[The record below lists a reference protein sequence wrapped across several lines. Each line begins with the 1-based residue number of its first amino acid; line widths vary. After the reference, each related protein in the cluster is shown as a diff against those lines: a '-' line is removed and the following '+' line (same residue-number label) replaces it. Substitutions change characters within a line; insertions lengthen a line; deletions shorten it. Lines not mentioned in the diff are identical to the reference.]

1 VKNGHPG
8 DDGNF
13 ERRLHARLDESARNA
28 SGHVRSRLTR
38 ARYAAVEE
46 AERTRK
52 SFWRQ
57 FLTSSRGFLP
67 AGTVAAAVLVAM
79 LLLSDRLGR
88 TTAPGEEQPS
98 TFEEIEL
105 LADAEVLELLQ
116 EADGE
121 FYEWAAEQSEIEGS
135 SG

>member
-1 VKNGHPG
+1 MNNEPA
-8 DDGNF
+8 DDSDL
-13 ERRLHARLDESARNA
+13 ERRVRALLDESAGTV

-46 AERTRK
+46 AARTRT

-57 FLTSSRGFLP
+57 FLSSSRGFLP

-79 LLLSDRLGR
+79 LLLSERIGR
-88 TTAPGEEQPS
+88 TPVPAHDQSS

-135 SG
+135 TG

>member
-1 VKNGHPG
+1 MSNDPG
-8 DDGNF
+8 DDSSF
-13 ERRLHARLDESARNA
+13 ERRIRAVLDDSAA
-28 SGHVRSRLTR
+28 SVPGHVRSRLTR

-46 AERTRK
+46 ATRARS

-79 LLLSDRLGR
+79 LLLSDRIGR
-88 TTAPGEEQPS
+88 TPVPGHEQPS

-121 FYEWAAEQSEIEGS
+121 FYEWAAGESEIEGS

>member
-1 VKNGHPG
+1 MNGDQG
-8 DDGNF
+8 EDSIF
-13 ERRLHARLDESARNA
+13 ERRARALLDDSAA
-28 SGHVRSRLTR
+28 GVSGHVRSRLTR
-38 ARYAAVEE
+38 ARHAAIDE
-46 AERTRK
+46 AARTRT

-57 FLTSSRGFLP
+57 FVSSSRGFLP

-79 LLLSDRLGR
+79 LLLSDRIGR
-88 TTAPGEEQPS
+88 TPAPGQQLPS

-105 LADAEVLELLQ
+105 LADAEVLELIQ

-121 FYEWAAEQSEIEGS
+121 FYEWAAEQSEAEGS

>member
-1 VKNGHPG
+1 MSG
-8 DDGNF
+8 DPDRDGEF
-13 ERRLHARLDESARNA
+13 ERRARALLDDSAGRV

-46 AERTRK
+46 AQRTRA

-57 FLTSSRGFLP
+57 FVSSSRGFLP

-79 LLLSDRLGR
+79 LLLSDRIGR
-88 TTAPGEEQPS
+88 SSVPALPQPS

-105 LADAEVLELLQ
+105 LADAEVLELIQ
-116 EADGE
+116 EEDGD
-121 FYEWAAEQSEIEGS
+121 FYEWAAAQSDVEGS
-135 SG
+135 TG

>member
-1 VKNGHPG
+1 MNGDQG
-8 DDGNF
+8 DDSSF
-13 ERRLHARLDESARNA
+13 ERRVRTLLDDSVGGV

-46 AERTRK
+46 AARTRT

-67 AGTVAAAVLVAM
+67 AGTIAAAVLVAM

-88 TTAPGEEQPS
+88 TPAPGQQQPS

-105 LADAEVLELLQ
+105 LADAEVLELIQ

-121 FYEWAAEQSEIEGS
+121 FYEWAAEESDLEGS

>member
-1 VKNGHPG
+1 MNGHP
-8 DDGNF
+8 DDESNF
-13 ERRLHARLDESARNA
+13 ERRVRALLDESADRVP
-28 SGHVRSRLTR
+28 GHVRSRLTR
-38 ARYAAVEE
+38 ARHAAIEE
-46 AERTRK
+46 AERTRA

-88 TTAPGEEQPS
+88 TPAPGLQQPS

-105 LADAEVLELLQ
+105 LADAEVLELIQ

-121 FYEWAAEQSEIEGS
+121 FYEWAAEESDFEGS

>member
-1 VKNGHPG
+1 VTNGDQG
-8 DDGNF
+8 EDMNF
-13 ERRLHARLDESARNA
+13 ERRVRSLLDDSVGRV
-28 SGHVRSRLTR
+28 SGHARSRLTR

-46 AERTRK
+46 ATRTRT

-57 FLTSSRGFLP
+57 FVSSSRGFLP

-88 TTAPGEEQPS
+88 TPVPVQPLPS

-105 LADAEVLELLQ
+105 LADAEVLELIQ
-116 EADGE
+116 EAEGE
-121 FYEWAAEQSEIEGS
+121 FYEWAAEESDVEGS

>member
-1 VKNGHPG
+1 MTSEPG
-8 DDGNF
+8 DDSNL
-13 ERRLHARLDESARNA
+13 ERRLRALLDESAGTA

-38 ARYAAVEE
+38 ARYAALEE
-46 AERTRK
+46 AARTRT

-79 LLLSDRLGR
+79 LLLSDRIAR
-88 TTAPGEEQPS
+88 TPVPAHDQPS

-121 FYEWAAEQSEIEGS
+121 FYEWAAEQSEAEGS

>member
-1 VKNGHPG
+1 MNGDQDRDSH
-8 DDGNF
+8 F
-13 ERRLHARLDESARNA
+13 ERRVRALLDDSAGSV
-28 SGHVRSRLTR
+28 SGQVRSRLTR
-38 ARYAAVEE
+38 ARHSAIEE
-46 AERTRK
+46 AERTRT

-57 FLTSSRGFLP
+57 FVSSSRGFLP

-79 LLLSDRLGR
+79 LLLSDRIGR
-88 TTAPGEEQPS
+88 MSTPGQPQPS

-121 FYEWAAEQSEIEGS
+121 FYEWAAEQSEAEGS